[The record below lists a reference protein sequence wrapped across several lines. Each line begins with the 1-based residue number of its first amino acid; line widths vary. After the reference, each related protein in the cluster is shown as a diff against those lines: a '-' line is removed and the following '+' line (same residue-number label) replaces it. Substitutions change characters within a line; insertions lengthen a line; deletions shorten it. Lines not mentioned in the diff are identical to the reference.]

1 MEITH
6 IKLSKTAI
14 TVAVLAALLASA
26 AGCTRPYAN
35 FAVETTPAA
44 GMMKSKTISTKLP
57 DNASALAANTNNVVI
72 AQLKRE
78 GFKYVPLGGKVT
90 MQVDAWR
97 GNKTVGQ
104 RVGYRLFHA
113 DVEEEYADVV
123 TIELNAVENGRG
135 IWDGSIEGLGEYLSG
150 KYAPGCVRTLLDRYL
165 THESGEETCFRPDQ
179 M

>member
-1 MEITH
+1 MFQLIM
-6 IKLSKTAI
+6 LSA
-14 TVAVLAALLASA
+14 LAASLAL

-35 FAVETTPAA
+35 FVIETTPAA
-44 GMMKSKTISTKLP
+44 GLMKSKTISTQLP
-57 DNASALAANTNNVVI
+57 DGASALAINTNDVVL
-72 AQLKRE
+72 AQMRHE
-78 GFKYVPLGGKVT
+78 GFRVAPTGVQIT

-97 GNKTVGQ
+97 GNKSVGQ

-123 TIELNAVENGRG
+123 TIELKAVENGKG
-135 IWDGSIEGLGEYLSG
+135 IWDGSIEGRGEYLSG